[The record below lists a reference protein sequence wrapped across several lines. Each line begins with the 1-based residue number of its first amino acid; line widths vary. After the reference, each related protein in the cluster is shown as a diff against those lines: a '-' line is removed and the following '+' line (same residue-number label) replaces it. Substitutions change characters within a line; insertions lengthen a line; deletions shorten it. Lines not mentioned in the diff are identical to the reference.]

1 MKKVTIVTPVYN
13 EEENLPDYF
22 DVLEKVLFSNEKY
35 DFEVLLIDD
44 GSRDRSW
51 DIICA
56 GSARDKRFKGI
67 KLSKNHGSHHA
78 LAAGF
83 SFARGDA
90 VATLACDLQDPPD
103 TINRFLEQW
112 EKGFDIVWGV
122 REKRDD
128 SWSRILASKFFERL
142 IRKWAAPPGSQ
153 FATGSFFLMDRK
165 VLDYYNNLKEQNRV
179 TFAIVAYLGFT
190 QKQVFY
196 ERKARQKGKSGWNF
210 TKLFK
215 TLYDAVIAF
224 SHVPVRIITFLSILA
239 LTAVIPI
246 GGYVLYLYFTGRTA
260 NIGWVSVILTVTL
273 FGSLILFNLSFILEY
288 LMRVYSN
295 TTQRP
300 IFIISEITENLD
312 ARDQ

>member
-1 MKKVTIVTPVYN
+1 MKKITIVTPVYN
-13 EEENLPDYF
+13 EEENLPDF
-22 DVLEKVLFSNEKY
+22 FNVLDKVLFSNRDYE
-35 DFEVLLIDD
+35 FEVLLIDD

-51 DIICA
+51 ELICA
-56 GSARDKRFKGI
+56 GAVRDKRFKGI
-67 KLSKNHGSHHA
+67 KLSRNHGSHHA

-90 VATLACDLQDPPD
+90 VATLACDLQDPPE
-103 TINRFLEQW
+103 TINRFIEQW

-128 SWSRILASKFFERL
+128 SWSNILTSKFFERL

-179 TFAIVAYLGFT
+179 TFAVVAYLGFT
-190 QKQVFY
+190 QKQVPY
-196 ERKARQKGKSGWNF
+196 ERKARKKGKSGWNF
-210 TKLFK
+210 SKKIK
-215 TLYDAVIAF
+215 TMYDAIIAF
-224 SHVPVRIITFLSILA
+224 SYMPVRIITFLSIAA
-239 LTAVIPI
+239 LVAVPPL
-246 GGYVLYLYFTGRTA
+246 GGYVLYLYFMGRTR
-260 NIGWVSVILTVTL
+260 NIGYVSIILTVAI
-273 FGSLILFNLSFILEY
+273 FGSLILFNLSLVLEY

-300 IFIISEITENLD
+300 IFIISELTENVNAKD
-312 ARDQ
+312 